1 MKQKLILLT
10 IFLTAFSAFSQT
22 QYLTWATNA
31 DNTIN
36 ITGYQ
41 STPISLTIPDT
52 IDDLPVTSLE
62 VYAFGSCYSLTSIAI
77 GSNVTTIGGDAF
89 YECNNLTEIA
99 VNEGNTLY
107 SSLDGVLFN
116 KDQTVISVYPGGKTG
131 SYTIPNSVTSIGYS
145 AFQTCPGLT
154 GITIPENVTTM
165 GDWAFYECPGLTS
178 VTIPNS
184 VTAMGEN
191 AFCNCTGLTSI
202 TIDGTIGNSAFYNC
216 NNLIDVTIGS
226 GTTTIGDWAFYRC
239 GLTSITIPGSV
250 TSVGGSAFYQCTN
263 LIDVTIDSGTIGGY
277 AFGYCT
283 SLTHVEIGSSVTTME
298 DYAFSDCTSLIDV
311 TISDGL
317 TCINRGT
324 FAYTGL
330 IGITIP
336 SSVTN
341 IGEYAFNHCTQLT
354 GIYFLGNAPGYG
366 DRVFNY
372 DEYTTVY
379 RLPEAADWPMVPDL
393 WAGRPTALW
402 FSYLLAGNGG
412 IGGTVS
418 PASTNVPSG
427 DSVNFVI
434 TASNF
439 YRIATLTTNG
449 TAVVGMSFGNNSTTT
464 NFIWS
469 NVQTSGVLAATFT
482 AQVTTEAPVDVPYE
496 WLAKYGLTNYNTDAD
511 LDQDMDGLKAWQEYI
526 AGTDPTNTTSCF
538 KATQNARNIIN
549 WSAVSG
555 RVYSVCWSTN
565 LVKGL
570 QPLETNILYPQGS
583 YTNATPDP
591 RVNYYQIKVRMQ

>member
-1 MKQKLILLT
+1 MKQKLILL
-10 IFLTAFSAFSQT
+10 IVFLTAFSAFSQT
-22 QYLTWATNA
+22 QYLTWITN
-31 DNTIN
+31 DNNTIN

-41 STPISLTIPDT
+41 NTPTSLTIPDT
-52 IDDLPVTSLE
+52 IEDLPVTSVE
-62 VYAFGSCYSLTSIAI
+62 VYAFGSCYSLTSIMI
-77 GSNVTTIGGDAF
+77 GSNVTAIGGDAF
-89 YECNNLTEIA
+89 YECTSLTEIT
-99 VNEGNTLY
+99 VNEGNSLY

-116 KDQTVISVYPGGKTG
+116 KDQTILSVYPGGKTG
-131 SYTIPNSVTSIGYS
+131 SYTISNSVTSIGYS
-145 AFQTCPGLT
+145 AFQTCS
-154 GITIPENVTTM
+154 
-165 GDWAFYECPGLTS
+165 GLTS

-184 VTAMGEN
+184 VTTMGDWAFYATGLTSVTIPNSVTTMGEN
-191 AFCNCTGLTSI
+191 AFCNCTDLTSI

-226 GTTTIGDWAFYRC
+226 GTTTIGDWAFYKC

-250 TSVGGSAFYQCTN
+250 TSVGYSAFYQCTN
-263 LIDVTIDSGTIGGY
+263 LIAVTIDSGTIGGY

-354 GIYFLGNAPGYG
+354 GIYFLGNAPSYG

-379 RLPEAADWPMVPDL
+379 RLPEAADWPTVPDL

-418 PASTNVPSG
+418 PASTNVSSG

-434 TASNF
+434 TASNY
-439 YRIATLTTNG
+439 YRIATLKTND
-449 TAVVGMSFGNNSTTT
+449 ADVIGMSFDNGSTTA

-482 AQVTTEAPVDVPYE
+482 AQVTTNASAEVPYE
-496 WLAKYGLTNYNTDAD
+496 WLAGYGLTNYNTDAD
-511 LDQDMDGLKAWQEYI
+511 LDQDSDSLTTWQEYI

-538 KATQNARNIIN
+538 KAAQNTRDTVSWNP
-549 WSAVSG
+549 VSG
-555 RVYSVCWSTN
+555 RIYSVYWSTN
-565 LVKGL
+565 LVKGF
-570 QPLETNILYPQGS
+570 QALETNILYPQGS
-583 YTNATPDP
+583 YTNANPDS
-591 RVNYYQIKVRMQ
+591 RINHYQIKVRLQ